1 MKQRWKLR
9 WEYIYQDDDIL
20 YWKEY
25 KWKTLDELIE
35 NINKWIEEEQREM
48 TRKEIDRAI
57 ELNNM
62 YEQY

>member
-62 YEQY
+62 YEQD